1 MPIPIPRPRE
11 SGRQLTKGRYCV
23 AIFSMIF
30 MTQIEQINVIVNG
43 LLIDGQQISRNEY
56 LTGGFVTRNSVTRT
70 QHLTICTN
78 GKSYYEIPESF
89 PQLKMRKTFH
99 LMGWEKICLYLLICC
114 LFKHFLQTRAL
125 VFQLRSFLDFFF
137 KLMMWSDSVCLRACF
152 C

>member
-70 QHLTICTN
+70 QHLSKCTT

-89 PQLKMRKTFH
+89 PQLKMRKNVP
-99 LMGWEKICLYLLICC
+99 LNGMGNNLFVSVDLL
-114 LFKHFLQTRAL
+114 L
-125 VFQLRSFLDFFF
+125 VQAFSSSEGSSLSIAVF
-137 KLMMWSDSVCLRACF
+137 S
-152 C
+152 